1 MSQGV
6 CQLFLVLIMIK
17 IRSCQQT
24 KLTLKGPKVGETRL
38 MPIYLNLDSDQDKP
52 DQTSN
57 LDPPQSK
64 AYAIIIRMKK
74 TILTSIEMNLTWIRD
89 SQTLINSM
97 SNLKSLR
104 SADTGWRNHNQKQSR
119 INLR

>member
-1 MSQGV
+1 
-6 CQLFLVLIMIK
+6 MIK

-24 KLTLKGPKVGETRL
+24 KLT
-38 MPIYLNLDSDQDKP
+38 LNLDSDQDKP

-57 LDPPQSK
+57 VDHPQSK
-64 AYAIIIRMKK
+64 AYAIIIRIKK

-97 SNLKSLR
+97 SNLKSLS
-104 SADTGWRNHNQKQSR
+104 SADTGCEKPQSET
-119 INLR
+119 IPDQS